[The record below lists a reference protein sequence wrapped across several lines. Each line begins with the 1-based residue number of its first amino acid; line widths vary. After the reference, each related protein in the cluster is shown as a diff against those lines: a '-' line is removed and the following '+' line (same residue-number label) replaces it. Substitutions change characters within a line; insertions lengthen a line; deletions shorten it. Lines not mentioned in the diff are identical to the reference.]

1 MLDSNSDFKLIN
13 KSWYKAWCKWKELLH
28 WKYLILL
35 FLALNLK
42 KLLKFVLDFSIFTL
56 PNCIISCQKNP
67 FKCLIWVFLGRN
79 SKKLLYCYFT
89 SALSNFS
96 KQKISSKNKNP
107 QILYQNC
114 LNWVFWAG
122 ISMSFAISI
131 STSISISISLKLLH
145 LKLYV
150 ANKRRNCWLILS
162 LKLKQFFI
170 CEEILKIILRS

>member
-1 MLDSNSDFKLIN
+1 MLGSNSDFKLIN

-42 KLLKFVLDFSIFTL
+42 KLLLYLTSASSLCQIVLFL
-56 PNCIISCQKNP
+56 AKKNP

-107 QILYQNC
+107 QILDQNC

-131 STSISISISLKLLH
+131 STSISVSISLKLLH

-150 ANKRRNCWLILS
+150 ANKKRNCWLILS